1 MNNRVE
7 MNDSKKLGW
16 SKIHWDNLQNWN
28 KKMLKI
34 ILQRNKNYFL
44 SNQF

>member
-7 MNDSKKLGW
+7 MNNSKKLGW

-28 KKMLKI
+28 KKMLNYFP
-34 ILQRNKNYFL
+34 RNKNFFT

>member
-16 SKIHWDNLQNWN
+16 SKIHWDNFQNWN
-28 KKMLKI
+28 KKML
-34 ILQRNKNYFL
+34 NYFTKK
-44 SNQF
+44 